1 MRPVFPAQVNCN
13 IARSGDALRDIQW
26 LLSRPIVPA
35 LGERQCVN
43 ILNSWLVAALVA
55 LVCLLGV
62 TAYAEV
68 KNDLRPIAC
77 PQGDKGDRKPA
88 ATCVP

>member
-1 MRPVFPAQVNCN
+1 MRQH
-13 IARSGDALRDIQW
+13 
-26 LLSRPIVPA
+26 
-35 LGERQCVN
+35 

-68 KNDLRPIAC
+68 KNDLPHTTC
-77 PQGDKGDRKPA
+77 LQGDKGDRKPA
-88 ATCVP
+88 ATCAPCSPGPCEGLSPRS